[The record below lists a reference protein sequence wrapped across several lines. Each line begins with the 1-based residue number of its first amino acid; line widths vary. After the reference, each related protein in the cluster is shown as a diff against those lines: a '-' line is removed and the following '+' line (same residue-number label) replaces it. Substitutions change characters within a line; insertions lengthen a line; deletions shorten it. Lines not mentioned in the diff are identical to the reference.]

1 MSCLIIIGQKMMNNF
16 NDILDK
22 MIPNPRCELNYNKD
36 YELLIAVV
44 LSAQTTD
51 KRVNMVTKDLFNKYD
66 IYTLAQAQEKD
77 IIDIIRPVGTFK
89 RKSYYIIE
97 IAKRLEEVGDKVPND
112 REFLESLPGVGRKTA
127 NVVLSNIYNIECI
140 AVDTHVHRVSIRL
153 GLVNKNDDVLKTE
166 MKLTKK
172 FKDYNLCRLHHQ
184 LVLFGRYYCKA
195 SNPSCDTCKLSD
207 ICKYKNSTR
216 KQSLFY
222 CI

>member
-1 MSCLIIIGQKMMNNF
+1 MNNF

-97 IAKRLEEVGDKVPND
+97 IAKRLVADYKGIVPNN
-112 REFLESLPGVGRKTA
+112 RKYLESLPGVGRKSA
-127 NVVLSNIYNIECI
+127 NVVLSNLFDVPAI
-140 AVDTHVHRVSIRL
+140 AVDTHVTRVSKRL
-153 GLVNKNDDVLKTE
+153 GIAKENDDVYTIEKKL
-166 MKLTKK
+166 MKLIP
-172 FKDYNLCRLHHQ
+172 KDKWSRSHHQ
-184 LVLFGRYYCKA
+184 MVLFGRY
-195 SNPSCDTCKLSD
+195 
-207 ICKYKNSTR
+207 ICKSRNPMCDRCLFLECKNR
-216 KQSLFY
+216 K
-222 CI
+222 